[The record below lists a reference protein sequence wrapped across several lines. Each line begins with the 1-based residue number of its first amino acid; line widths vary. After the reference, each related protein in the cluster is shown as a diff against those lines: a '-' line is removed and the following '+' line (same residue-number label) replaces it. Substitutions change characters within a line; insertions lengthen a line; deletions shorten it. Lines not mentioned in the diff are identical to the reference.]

1 MPEDHAAPEAYDT
14 DHHWDK
20 ERRPPEELHS
30 ALGPNL
36 EPAPK
41 QRKVEALD
49 DTVNPEDHDWHT
61 AWKDVDVHKL
71 RAAWE
76 ALREWFLSALQA
88 SRLSHEDDRTRH
100 EAAGLG
106 TPFETLGFHSCSWTP

>member
-1 MPEDHAAPEAYDT
+1 MPEDHAAPAAYDT

-20 ERRPPEELHS
+20 ERRPPEDLHS

-36 EPAPK
+36 ELAPK

-61 AWKDVDVHKL
+61 A
-71 RAAWE
+71 
-76 ALREWFLSALQA
+76 
-88 SRLSHEDDRTRH
+88 
-100 EAAGLG
+100 
-106 TPFETLGFHSCSWTP
+106 